1 MGFEGIELALIT
13 DCFEGEVDSIDDT
26 DNVDPHDDGGASA
39 QTVERLDLPKVIP
52 PPTKPS
58 LKVG

>member
-1 MGFEGIELALIT
+1 MGFEETELALIT
-13 DCFEGEVDSIDDT
+13 DGFEGEVDSIDDT

-39 QTVERLDLPKVIP
+39 QTVERLDLKVI